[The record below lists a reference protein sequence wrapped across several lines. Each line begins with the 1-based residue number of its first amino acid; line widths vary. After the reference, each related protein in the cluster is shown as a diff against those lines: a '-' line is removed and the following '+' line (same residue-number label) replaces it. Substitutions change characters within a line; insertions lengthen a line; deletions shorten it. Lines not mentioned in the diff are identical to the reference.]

1 MRFFRICLLAV
12 LVAAGSPLGATEP
25 YDLIFKKGTLSDLS
39 PETVL
44 AYERTV
50 EVPANPSMSE
60 RNTGL
65 VKLTFE
71 PEDMARLKFYQ
82 GKRHRNIGSFP
93 ATVGNPMILY
103 FVETV
108 VREMAQNTGGSS
120 FYIRN
125 RVKDSL
131 ISKADIRN
139 GTVVHD
145 GAEVSVSR
153 ITLRPF
159 LNDKNR
165 DRMRGY
171 DDLALT
177 ITMSEDVPGWYFSL
191 EAQAGGKDGSA
202 PVYTN
207 ALKLVP
213 EEGTR

>member
-1 MRFFRICLLAV
+1 MRFIRICLLAV
-12 LVAAGSPLGATEP
+12 LVAAGTPLGATEP

-50 EVPANPSMSE
+50 SAPANPRMSE

-65 VKLTFE
+65 VRLTFE

-82 GKRHRNIGSFP
+82 GKRYRNIGSFP

-108 VREMAQNTGGSS
+108 VREVAQNTGGSS

-125 RVKDSL
+125 RLKDAL

-145 GAEVSVSR
+145 GAEVSVRR

-191 EAQAGGKDGSA
+191 EAEAGRKDGDDAIYS
-202 PVYTN
+202 N
-207 ALKLVP
+207 ALRLVP